1 MLKVLALSTLVQ
13 VNTHAL
19 ADTTIM
25 NISAVQTV
33 PFYIVQ
39 ACVVSCSCIMMIMFR
54 CRFESPV
61 NTKLQYIQL
70 SLTAKDIAAG
80 CLFLLLCAQTCMQAP
95 LLLLTSL
102 HLYICT
108 AYCIY
113 TVHSGV
119 AAVGDKLLLGPDRF
133 GSFKRVTVT
142 SIHVSRRAVTA
153 VAAGRTATFTLKSH
167 TRHSSGD
174 SCSGS
179 SSSSDELPISSA
191 VYTATTVATSMADS
205 SSSSDDA
212 STDVFGAIDDFTN
225 PVCATSSLDIAFSGT
240 LSNGAAAAAE
250 PQQQVNSSGS
260 SNGATTTVSARAK
273 RRAKQLLASCSSA
286 PGLTAH
292 SSLLQS
298 STSTATTAAATLI
311 DDDVAEL
318 FVKEENSP
326 RKGGPG
332 LVLLHDSYAPTAS
345 FEFSAEVV
353 VLHHPSAIYARYA

>member
-1 MLKVLALSTLVQ
+1 
-13 VNTHAL
+13 
-19 ADTTIM
+19 
-25 NISAVQTV
+25 
-33 PFYIVQ
+33 
-39 ACVVSCSCIMMIMFR
+39 
-54 CRFESPV
+54 
-61 NTKLQYIQL
+61 
-70 SLTAKDIAAG
+70 
-80 CLFLLLCAQTCMQAP
+80 
-95 LLLLTSL
+95 
-102 HLYICT
+102 
-108 AYCIY
+108 
-113 TVHSGV
+113 VHSGV
-119 AAVGDKLLLGPDRF
+119 AAVGDKLLLGPNRF

-167 TRHSSGD
+167 TRHSSGG
-174 SCSGS
+174 SCSSS

-205 SSSSDDA
+205 NSSSDDA
-212 STDVFGAIDDFTN
+212 STDVFGAINDFTI
-225 PVCATSSLDIAFSGT
+225 PVCSASSLDIAFSGT
-240 LSNGAAAAAE
+240 LSTDAAVAAEAAAP

-286 PGLTAH
+286 PSLTAH
-292 SSLLQS
+292 SRLLQS
-298 STSTATTAAATLI
+298 TSSTTTTTATAATLM

-353 VLHHPSAIYARYA
+353 VLHHPSAIYAR

>member
-1 MLKVLALSTLVQ
+1 
-13 VNTHAL
+13 
-19 ADTTIM
+19 
-25 NISAVQTV
+25 
-33 PFYIVQ
+33 
-39 ACVVSCSCIMMIMFR
+39 
-54 CRFESPV
+54 
-61 NTKLQYIQL
+61 
-70 SLTAKDIAAG
+70 
-80 CLFLLLCAQTCMQAP
+80 
-95 LLLLTSL
+95 
-102 HLYICT
+102 
-108 AYCIY
+108 
-113 TVHSGV
+113 VHSGV

-153 VAAGRTATFTLKSH
+153 VAAGRTATFTLTSH

-174 SCSGS
+174 SCSSS

-212 STDVFGAIDDFTN
+212 STDVFGAIDDFAD
-225 PVCATSSLDIAFSGT
+225 PVCATPSLNIAFS
-240 LSNGAAAAAE
+240 NDVAVAAVAAE

-273 RRAKQLLASCSSA
+273 RRAKQLASCSSA
-286 PGLTAH
+286 PSLTAH
-292 SSLLQS
+292 SRLLQS
-298 STSTATTAAATLI
+298 TSTTTAAASTLM
-311 DDDVAEL
+311 DDDVTEL
-318 FVKEENSP
+318 FVKEQNSP

-353 VLHHPSAIYARYA
+353 VLHHPSAIYAR

>member
-1 MLKVLALSTLVQ
+1 MPISIAVCTDLYASSTAA
-13 VNTHAL
+13 TH
-19 ADTTIM
+19 I
-25 NISAVQTV
+25 
-33 PFYIVQ
+33 F
-39 ACVVSCSCIMMIMFR
+39 
-54 CRFESPV
+54 
-61 NTKLQYIQL
+61 
-70 SLTAKDIAAG
+70 
-80 CLFLLLCAQTCMQAP
+80 
-95 LLLLTSL
+95 TSV

-133 GSFKRVTVT
+133 GSFKRVIVT

-174 SCSGS
+174 SCSSS

-212 STDVFGAIDDFTN
+212 STDVFGAIDDFTD